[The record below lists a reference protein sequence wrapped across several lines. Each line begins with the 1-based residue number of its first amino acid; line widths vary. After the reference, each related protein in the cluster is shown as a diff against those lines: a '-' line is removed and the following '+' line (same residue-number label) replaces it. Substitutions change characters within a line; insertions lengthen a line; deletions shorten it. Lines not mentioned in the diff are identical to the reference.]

1 MSFRARERSERAWIV
16 VRAER
21 ARRFRVSSGA
31 SERARVRKGE
41 SWSIGQE
48 MRVEQ
53 ADEDLMR

>member
-1 MSFRARERSERAWIV
+1 MSFRARERSERARIV

-21 ARRFRVSSGA
+21 ARRDRVSSGA
-31 SERARVRKGE
+31 RERARVCEGE